1 MKQWKFSD
9 LKFRHCIFELNF
21 FLIFKAC
28 EYYEEELEEGQ
39 KIGEFEDILSNDP
52 SKDMTEEKQEDNDAD
67 NKDDKSETAKE
78 LMEENQEDKDTD
90 KKEVT
95 EMEMTES
102 LPSDDKESTNIVQEE
117 TKEDINIDN
126 ENIETSDYANEGANE
141 SITKLRIGPAS
152 KIGRPPYRAPSRKIG
167 PASKLGRRQIGPR
180 FLRKIPLMNIEKL
193 PNSTRQCKFCDNICT
208 KLSEMVNHT
217 LSHFTDEIAKNL
229 PTEEPFIC
237 PTCSAEYNENTPLI
251 RHVAFT
257 HRAILEHCKEEELKG
272 RLVAC
277 ESDDVVAPELPK
289 VAKGKA
295 AVAKRRGSYKK
306 TKSDDD
312 FVDDSDYTQ
321 SSDAS
326 VASSSVSSDDEYNS
340 DISKYSTPSRDSGS
354 DSDEGGVVR
363 YDNSASDS
371 DEDSDDDYYNYKKR
385 SKPKKRKKYYD
396 SEDDEDSDEYHSK
409 KKRAK
414 TKRRKPSKKQK
425 VYDSDEPDSVD
436 YESLSE
442 GEQDSDEYNIKK
454 PPRALGWESD

>member
-1 MKQWKFSD
+1 M
-9 LKFRHCIFELNF
+9 LNF
-21 FLIFKAC
+21 TIIFQEC
-28 EYYEEELEEGQ
+28 EYYEEEPEESQ
-39 KIGEFEDILSNDP
+39 IIDQSEDIIPNDP
-52 SKDMTEEKQEDNDAD
+52 SKDLMEEKQEDKDAD
-67 NKDDKSETAKE
+67 NKDDNNEVSKE
-78 LMEENQEDKDTD
+78 LMEEKQEDKDTD
-90 KKEVT
+90 KKEVV
-95 EMEMTES
+95 EKEMTEP

-117 TKEDINIDN
+117 TKEDINMDN
-126 ENIETSDYANEGANE
+126 ENTENSEIPIQEANE
-141 SITKLRIGPAS
+141 STTKIRIGPAS
-152 KIGRPPYRAPSRKIG
+152 IIGRPPYRGPRRKIG

-180 FLRKIPLMNIEKL
+180 FLRKIPLMIIEKL

-229 PTEEPFIC
+229 PTEDPFIC
-237 PTCSAEYNENTPLI
+237 PTCSAEYNEKTPLI

-257 HRAILEHCKEEELKG
+257 HRAVLEHCKEEDLKG

-326 VASSSVSSDDEYNS
+326 VISSSGSSDDEYNS

-354 DSDEGGVVR
+354 DSDEGGAVR

-396 SEDDEDSDEYHSK
+396 SEDDEDSDEYHSR